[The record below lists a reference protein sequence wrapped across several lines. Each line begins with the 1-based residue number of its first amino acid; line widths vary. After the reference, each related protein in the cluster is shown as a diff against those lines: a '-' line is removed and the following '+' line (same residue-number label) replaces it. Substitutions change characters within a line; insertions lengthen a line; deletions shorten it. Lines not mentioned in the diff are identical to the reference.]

1 MRAAIRNGAAVINM
15 SYGSRSLCRAEYNAL
30 QLAVRRGIV
39 PVAAAGNEF
48 DEGNPLEF
56 PASLPHVLTIAA
68 VNARPGQLGVL
79 ELQPGGRPQR
89 AGRVDHDGGP
99 AGLDGDGTQD
109 GYQRLD
115 GTSFSAPMVSGAVA
129 WVRAARPDLSPD
141 QVAQVIRL
149 SARDLGRDGFDNNT
163 GFGLLDV
170 GAALAKAPPP
180 RDPLEPNDDMV
191 WVDGRGFGRAAPA
204 VFAGRRTA
212 RLVGLVDAYEDPAD
226 VYRVR
231 VRRRSTVRVIA
242 KPVFGDPV
250 LAALLLGHEVARAL
264 QPAPLHERAAAG
276 DLAPQGLAH
285 GAHHAAQPHAPHAD
299 VLRRARAP
307 GRGPQPRRGLPAHDP
322 ALDGTHCSS
331 ARSPVPSSAAG
342 VGTAGLSRRYH
353 SASSAAMQP
362 EPAAVIAWR

>member
-1 MRAAIRNGAAVINM
+1 MTAV
-15 SYGSRSLCRAEYNAL
+15 
-30 QLAVRRGIV
+30 
-39 PVAAAGNEF
+39 
-48 DEGNPLEF
+48 
-56 PASLPHVLTIAA
+56 
-68 VNARPGQLGVL
+68 
-79 ELQPGGRPQR
+79 
-89 AGRVDHDGGP
+89 P

-115 GTSFSAPMVSGAVA
+115 GTSFSAPMVSGAIA
-129 WVRAARPDLSPD
+129 WVRAAAARTCPPTRSPRW
-141 QVAQVIRL
+141 IRL

-180 RDPLEPNDDMV
+180 RDPLEPEQDMV

-226 VYRVR
+226 IYRVR
-231 VRRRSTVRVIA
+231 VRRRSTVRVTA

-250 LAALLLGHEVARAL
+250 LAAFSSGTKSLRAL

-276 DLAPQGLAH
+276 HLAAQGVAH
-285 GAHHAAQPHAPHAD
+285 GAHHAAQPHPPHPD
-299 VLRRARAP
+299 VLRRAWAP

-322 ALDGTHCSS
+322 AVDGAHCCS

-362 EPAAVIAWR
+362 DPAAVIAWR